1 VNRHHDDRHAL
12 RIVHDIPGRLRL
24 RLPVRAGIAGLSEAL
39 QSLPGVSNSAW
50 TPRTRSLLVL
60 YQPETITS
68 RTIVQAV
75 ADHAGIDESLVAPTT
90 RTEHSPASEGRP
102 TVTAAVR
109 ETFGQLDRRVV
120 RATKGMVGLG
130 GFAAVL
136 LAMWAAREIVL
147 GHTEPLRWST
157 ALWYAHG
164 LFRDYGA
171 RTS

>member
-1 VNRHHDDRHAL
+1 
-12 RIVHDIPGRLRL
+12 
-24 RLPVRAGIAGLSEAL
+24 
-39 QSLPGVSNSAW
+39 
-50 TPRTRSLLVL
+50 
-60 YQPETITS
+60 
-68 RTIVQAV
+68 
-75 ADHAGIDESLVAPTT
+75 
-90 RTEHSPASEGRP
+90 
-102 TVTAAVR
+102 VTAAVR